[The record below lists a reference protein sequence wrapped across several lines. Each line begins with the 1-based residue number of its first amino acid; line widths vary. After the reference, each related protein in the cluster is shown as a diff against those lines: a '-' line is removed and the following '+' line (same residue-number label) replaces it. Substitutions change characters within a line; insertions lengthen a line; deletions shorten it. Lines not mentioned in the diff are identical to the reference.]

1 MSKFWQ
7 GRLNASWKETVSSTV
22 TGLSDGAA
30 RLRQNLQVPAEG
42 RAAELNGTSPENKTQ
57 QYLRLPIESAKKLRW
72 YDRPDLNNLIQQNLR
87 EKNDL
92 LEVNAAL
99 RQVLLSKGISEDDLE
114 AELEEK
120 LLDVDRTRTYDEGV
134 NSVLIASAADEIAS
148 LRSQIDQQALEIEQL
163 KDRLMSAEAAGPS
176 QPSRAV
182 SERSQHAK
190 GTPPRHPSSTNS
202 YLAGPTF
209 VSAAA
214 SAPSAPGQ
222 PQLEGQSPEGP
233 SAFIHALSQAP
244 ASSPYRPTTE
254 SSSDCVQLILGV
266 SEASSSVHAML
277 SPTSSLQA
285 NHEQTSGVNQD
296 DLYAAP
302 AAVHSEQQ
310 LDDSLSTSS
319 QLAGV
324 ELESDANQSEVEDS
338 DHTGELQ
345 RLLAE
350 ERKKTAALIGKL
362 QRLEEERQ
370 MHMEQL
376 DAQDATLEDMDR
388 KRQGAQAQAAQA
400 LSTLK
405 EVSDAS
411 ERQVAHMR
419 AQAATSSGQHVEALC
434 KAQDICSQAESK
446 ADAAD
451 RRALKAEAELRKTN
465 NDLRARERE
474 RDAAEARASAA
485 QAESD
490 RGATTSNALA
500 AAKRAADDCEIELRR
515 SLRDTELKHKQH
527 IKHKDASVQELQR
540 SLAASQQEVAS
551 LEGRLS
557 QAEQAEGDAMRAV
570 REAEAA
576 AVDQESL
583 LLRAAALEDKLKESR
598 AEQGQLENYKQLT
611 KELEAG
617 KARVEDEMIA
627 TVHIA
632 TGLEARL
639 RQAKQDA
646 DLAQQQAQQAEQR
659 ANQAEQRVQE
669 EAERRVASIGSDRTR
684 WPAMA
689 RDEVLRLEKKQLA
702 MSTMLEA
709 LQRNLEE
716 ECEGRKAEAAAR
728 TSAQD
733 RCSAADERVTKL
745 EWESNQAAAS
755 LQRKVTLLQQQLEDV
770 RQAAADAEQERDRL
784 ALSQHRI
791 RSHSSFGSLGP
802 NTPKR
807 GSGSLRGVNIRPF
820 DDDSGTPTANGG
832 HSREHMEGVDIV
844 YLKNV
849 LLKFV
854 DAHAHGRT
862 QECSTLLPAIA
873 ALLRA
878 TPLEYRILKDTLQRS
893 EKTGNWWARAVS

>member
-7 GRLNASWKETVSSTV
+7 GRLNASWKETVNSTV

-57 QYLRLPIESAKKLRW
+57 QYLRLPVESAKKLRW

-92 LEVNAAL
+92 LGVNAAL

-163 KDRLMSAEAAGPS
+163 KDRLQSAETAGPS
-176 QPSRAV
+176 QPSRA
-182 SERSQHAK
+182 A
-190 GTPPRHPSSTNS
+190 
-202 YLAGPTF
+202 
-209 VSAAA
+209 
-214 SAPSAPGQ
+214 
-222 PQLEGQSPEGP
+222 
-233 SAFIHALSQAP
+233 
-244 ASSPYRPTTE
+244 
-254 SSSDCVQLILGV
+254 DCVQLSLEV
-266 SEASSSVHAML
+266 SEASSIVRAVL
-277 SPTSSLQA
+277 SPSSSIQA
-285 NHEQTSGVNQD
+285 NFGHTSGVD
-296 DLYAAP
+296 HDELYAAR
-302 AAVHSEQQ
+302 AALHSEQQ
-310 LDDSLSTSS
+310 LDESLGTSS
-319 QLAGV
+319 QLTSPEHEADPNQGIV
-324 ELESDANQSEVEDS
+324 QYSDD
-338 DHTGELQ
+338 TGELQ

-370 MHMEQL
+370 MHLEQL

-388 KRQGAQAQAAQA
+388 KSRGAQAQADQA
-400 LSTLK
+400 LHNLK

-411 ERQVAHMR
+411 ERQIAHMR
-419 AQAATSSGQHVEALC
+419 AQAATSSGQHVEALR

-451 RRALKAEAELRKTN
+451 RRALKAEAELRKTTSELASGSVMQ
-465 NDLRARERE
+465 LRQEPV
-474 RDAAEARASAA
+474 
-485 QAESD
+485 
-490 RGATTSNALA
+490 LP
-500 AAKRAADDCEIELRR
+500 KL
-515 SLRDTELKHKQH
+515 SLTGEQPPAMPWLQPKGRQM
-527 IKHKDASVQELQR
+527 IELQR
-540 SLAASQQEVAS
+540 SLAASQQEVKS

-576 AVDQESL
+576 AVDQEGL
-583 LLRAAALEDKLKESR
+583 LLRAAALEDKLKETR

-611 KELEAG
+611 RELEAG

-627 TVHIA
+627 TVHIV

-639 RQAKQDA
+639 RQAKLEA
-646 DLAQQQAQQAEQR
+646 DLAQQQAQQADQR

-684 WPAMA
+684 WPAVA

-745 EWESNQAAAS
+745 EWESNQATAS

-784 ALSQHRI
+784 ALSQRKI
-791 RSHSSFGSLGP
+791 RSNSSFGSLGP

-807 GSGSLRGVNIRPF
+807 GSGSLRGVNNRAF

-832 HSREHMEGVDIV
+832 HPRELMEGVDIV